1 MTKMSGN
8 IGGTPSDK
16 TKSSEER
23 MEGSISR
30 SKRDL
35 SDKLVEIPGVDER
48 IVEDLFERGL
58 NNAEAI
64 SKSEIDDMVAVKGV
78 TEEKAEEIKEK
89 VEELNNKAGED
100 GSKLGNPNPT
110 KSDKKNMDEEDE
122 LAQWLTGESD
132 RDITG
137 ILGEEIE
144 EAKEK
149 GPTPKTVG
157 EKEKDFDSLKAWLAG
172 EEESFSDWLGEESF
186 EEEKEELEEEL
197 KEKEKRLEQKENEL
211 EKKAKELE
219 DLKERF
225 KNRLSEIESEDFDPQ
240 EMVEKNNELKSELES
255 KKEKIEDLEDKKEEL
270 EEEIE
275 EIKQGSVAMV
285 KYLKSQQGSK
295 DTEGEV
301 SSKKLKLLKKQNN
314 KLKKKIQMLKNEK
327 TEQGGKVDAGE
338 KNEVIRD
345 LKSEIKQKEE
355 KIEQLEEKVRHKEQ
369 ELNEREEDLHHR
381 EQLIRKER
389 QKLESM
395 KKEIGGKSEQERKRQ
410 LEELKKE
417 ISKKEQELKAKEKYI
432 EQKEKEI
439 KARQEDLLDEELEE
453 RQEEILREIEQEKC
467 KTGTGR
473 LDDLLLG
480 GIPLGS
486 NVSVYGPPHVGKEV
500 LINSFVAEGLEKGVP
515 AIWVVTDKTI
525 DEVREEMKFVLPT
538 YEEYELRGL
547 VYYVDAYSVS
557 MGEVKEAERGKDF
570 VKYIEDQSD
579 FKSVTEAVD
588 EFADKLNDEHRYY
601 RMAFESVSTIIAYLD
616 TETTFRILQPFAG
629 RRKRDKAVTLY
640 TLEKGMHSEQDIS
653 MLGHIMNGE
662 IEFKVE
668 QLKNHL
674 RVEGLGDVQTRDW
687 IEYSFSKSGINMG
700 SFSLDTIR

>member
-1 MTKMSGN
+1 MSSN
-8 IGGTPSDK
+8 IGGTPSDN
-16 TKSSEER
+16 TKSSEEG
-23 MEGSISR
+23 MEESISR

-35 SDKLVEIPGVDER
+35 SDTLVEIPGVDER
-48 IVEDLFERGL
+48 IVEDLFEKGL
-58 NNAEAI
+58 NDAEAI
-64 SKSEIDDMVAVKGV
+64 SKSEIDEMVAVNGL

-89 VEELNNKAGED
+89 VEELKAKTGED
-100 GSKLGNPNPT
+100 GSKLGNPNPI
-110 KSDKKNMDEEDE
+110 KSDKKNMNEEDE

-149 GPTPKTVG
+149 GPKPKTAG
-157 EKEKDFDSLKAWLAG
+157 EKERDFDSLKAWLAG

-197 KEKEKRLEQKENEL
+197 KEKEMRLEQKENEL

-225 KNRLSEIESEDFDPQ
+225 KNRLSEIESEDFDPH
-240 EMVEKNNELKSELES
+240 EMLEKNNELKSELES
-255 KKEKIEDLEDKKEEL
+255 KKEKIEKLEDRKEDL

-285 KYLKSQQGSK
+285 KYLKSQQISK

-301 SSKKLKLLKKQNN
+301 SNKKLKLLKNQND
-314 KLKKKIQMLKNEK
+314 KLKKKIQMLKNKK
-327 TEQGGKVDAGE
+327 TEQGGEIEGE
-338 KNEVIRD
+338 KNEIIRD

-355 KIEQLEEKVRHKEQ
+355 KIEHLEEKIRHKEQ

-389 QKLESM
+389 QKLEAM

-410 LEELKKE
+410 LEELEKE
-417 ISKKEQELKAKEKYI
+417 ISKKEQEIKAKEKYI

-500 LINSFVAEGLEKGVP
+500 LINSFIAEGLEKGVP

-557 MGEVKEAERGKDF
+557 MGEVKEEEKDKNF

-588 EFADKLNDEHRYY
+588 EFADKLNEEHRYY